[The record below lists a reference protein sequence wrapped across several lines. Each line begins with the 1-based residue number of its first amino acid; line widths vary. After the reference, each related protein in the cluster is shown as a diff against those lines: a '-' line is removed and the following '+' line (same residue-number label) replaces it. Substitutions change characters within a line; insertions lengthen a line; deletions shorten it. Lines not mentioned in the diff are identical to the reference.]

1 MLTHWHNW
9 TSARFRNSPI
19 KNVNLE
25 TSEPFEKGN
34 TFMTI

>member
-1 MLTHWHNW
+1 M
-9 TSARFRNSPI
+9 

-34 TFMTI
+34 TFMIFEFYEHNYSNPLPYEN